1 MNKIL
6 LGLLL
11 GAILGAIDGG
21 TAWFTPEVRKDII
34 GIVMGSTV
42 KGIIAGVAA
51 GWFAKK
57 VQNLW
62 AGIAF
67 GLAIGAILAY
77 GIVLLNQGKYFF
89 AIMLPG
95 SCVGAICGFA
105 TQRYGSL
112 KRSPAAVGVA
122 AVLLLAGLNAHA
134 DTPKGLTAAEAFARL
149 KALDGTWTSQTP
161 PASIRYHVTGGG
173 STIVETLFAGTPH
186 EMVTVYTLDGD
197 NLVATHYCAAGNQ
210 PSVRYNAAKSSGD
223 TLVFDFVSLRG
234 PKGAGYMH
242 DAELLIRSADSVELQ
257 WNGMTGDDKD
267 GAHHRL
273 ILARAK

>member
-11 GAILGAIDGG
+11 GAVLGAIDGG

-67 GLAIGAILAY
+67 GLVVGAILAY
-77 GIVLLNQGKYFF
+77 GIVLANGGKYFL

-105 TQRYGSL
+105 TQRYG
-112 KRSPAAVGVA
+112 
-122 AVLLLAGLNAHA
+122 
-134 DTPKGLTAAEAFARL
+134 TPRTPLSSNVTA
-149 KALDGTWTSQTP
+149 
-161 PASIRYHVTGGG
+161 
-173 STIVETLFAGTPH
+173 
-186 EMVTVYTLDGD
+186 
-197 NLVATHYCAAGNQ
+197 
-210 PSVRYNAAKSSGD
+210 
-223 TLVFDFVSLRG
+223 
-234 PKGAGYMH
+234 
-242 DAELLIRSADSVELQ
+242 
-257 WNGMTGDDKD
+257 
-267 GAHHRL
+267 
-273 ILARAK
+273 